1 MGKYCITQDLTN
13 YKSDTQISQNCLK
26 KTWFSAAKM
35 LHRLLQPVSR
45 ETFFVVIYR
54 IAAVFTV
61 FFAVYF
67 LFFRLYG
74 KFFLAMEQKKLLVI
88 VNGNYQRIMDC
99 REAFRPNRPKKRLR
113 WNIWSKYNEWN
124 GSCDFVIYYQRL
136 KYFTLPFYS
145 LSQGWDGTPYQP
157 QDIWHFALAISTFL
171 ALFVP
176 CHYLSVVIRVHIWL
190 LRTPGRGK
198 FLIRVYMSWS
208 TRYFCVSLGFCHI
221 FVSFLIVIIY
231 YLELLSFYFSIHFLL
246 LSYICRDLFCLP
258 LLSFLSLS

>member
-1 MGKYCITQDLTN
+1 MVIIRGLWIAVKLSVQTVRRKDCDEIYGVNTTNEMG
-13 YKSDTQISQNCLK
+13 
-26 KTWFSAAKM
+26 
-35 LHRLLQPVSR
+35 
-45 ETFFVVIYR
+45 VVILLY
-54 IAAVFTV
+54 IISDWNILL
-61 FFAVYF
+61 F
-67 LFFRLYG
+67 LF
-74 KFFLAMEQKKLLVI
+74 
-88 VNGNYQRIMDC
+88 
-99 REAFRPNRPKKRLR
+99 
-113 WNIWSKYNEWN
+113 
-124 GSCDFVIYYQRL
+124 
-136 KYFTLPFYS
+136 T